1 MSRVKWQGMQWN
13 ILSFHAQCIFPIAYN
28 WFLLHCKHSHK
39 NDQVKDP
46 TVKNTMEV
54 CDRSRTYVPK
64 LICHQHTIP
73 GAPFSPLLCEM
84 PFSKQLLRPSTTPG
98 RQAGYH
104 HLLWFPPLTSTGSE
118 GGIPVSWDC
127 TRAEGFCEQTCTKTD
142 FISVQCFCVP
152 SRVCLNTH
160 KYAYI
165 IRYKCLP
172 LFPAFTS
179 PEASFKGAKL

>member
-39 NDQVKDP
+39 NDQVEDP

-73 GAPFSPLLCEM
+73 RAPFSPFVHLALWDALLKAAFEAVHH
-84 PFSKQLLRPSTTPG
+84 P
-98 RQAGYH
+98 RQAGWLPSPSLVSPTHIHRVRRRDTGIMRLYQGSG
-104 HLLWFPPLTSTGSE
+104 LLWTDLYKDRLHLSTMFLRPKQSM
-118 GGIPVSWDC
+118 
-127 TRAEGFCEQTCTKTD
+127 
-142 FISVQCFCVP
+142 
-152 SRVCLNTH
+152 
-160 KYAYI
+160 
-165 IRYKCLP
+165 
-172 LFPAFTS
+172 
-179 PEASFKGAKL
+179 PEHSQICIHN